1 MGEMAEWFMAPVLKT
16 NIVSKTIEGSNPSLS
31 FSHFMDKYSFFWI
44 NIIHKRDYIY
54 IYEIEWLGQMTEP
67 L

>member
-44 NIIHKRDYIY
+44 SIIHKRDYIY
-54 IYEIEWLGQMTEP
+54 MK
-67 L
+67 